1 MKKIILPLLVL
12 MALSILPSCSEKFS
26 VAAPYKSI
34 TVVYGLLDKSDTA
47 HYIRIQKAFLDDAKS
62 ALAMAKEAD
71 SSFFNN
77 INVKIKR
84 ISMSGNLLDTIHLN
98 RVDLT
103 AEGYPKEAGT
113 FFNSPNYAYK
123 FKGALNANYIYRIVV
138 SNAATGEVDSAEAPI
153 IDNTAALSSFYIYYI
168 DDTASNPQFEFA
180 NNSPYQKT
188 EIISR
193 YLAASNYN
201 YNGGATPAMVAQ
213 AFIRFHW
220 VDSNIV
226 TGLIASKSYDYNLGY
241 KDLSSF
247 QNKFF
252 TYQVP
257 NTDMYNAINTAMVRA
272 PENTVRLMDRCELLM
287 YLGTEDFYNYIKVEA
302 LQGTGLTGNEI
313 QPTFTNLKGANVLG
327 LYTSRCMRKGYVTI
341 TNNTIQALK
350 ISDVVA
356 AQRIVGTVYH

>member
-34 TVVYGLLDKSDTA
+34 TIVYGLLDKGDTA
-47 HYIRIQKAFLDDAKS
+47 HYIRIQKAFLDDSKS
-62 ALAMAKEAD
+62 ALAMAKESD

-103 AEGYPKEAGT
+103 TEGYPKEAGT

-123 FKGALNANYIYRIVV
+123 FKGTLNPNYIYRIVV
-138 SNAATGEVDSAEAPI
+138 TNAATGEVDSAEAPI
-153 IDNTAALSSFYIYYI
+153 IDNTASMSSFYIYYL
-168 DDTASNPQFEFA
+168 DDNSTTYTFDFA
-180 NNSPYQKT
+180 VNTIYQKI
-188 EIISR
+188 EIISK
-193 YLAASNYN
+193 YSAPSNFN
-201 YNGGATPAMVAQ
+201 FNGYTTPASVAQ

-220 VDSNIV
+220 VDSNTV
-226 TGLIASKSYDYNLGY
+226 TGLIAQRSYDYNLGY
-241 KDLSSF
+241 KPLDP
-247 QNKFF
+247 NTFF
-252 TYQVP
+252 TYQIR
-257 NTDMYNAINTAMVRA
+257 NSDMYNAINTAMVRA
-272 PENTVRLMDRCELLM
+272 PENTVRLMDRCELIM
-287 YLGTEDFYNYIKVEA
+287 YLGTQDFYDYVKVEE

-313 QPTFTNLKGANVLG
+313 QPTYTNVKGANVLG

-341 TNNTIQALK
+341 GGGTIEMLK
-350 ISDVVA
+350 TLDIVA

>member
-1 MKKIILPLLVL
+1 MKKIILPLLAL
-12 MALSILPSCSEKFS
+12 MALSILPSCSEKFN

-34 TVVYGLLDKSDTA
+34 TIVYGLLDKSDTA
-47 HYIRIQKAFLDDAKS
+47 HYIRIQKAFLDDTKS
-62 ALAMAKEAD
+62 ALAMAKESD

-84 ISMSGNLLDTIHLN
+84 ISMSGNLLDTIHLD

-123 FKGALNANYIYRIVV
+123 FKGALSPNYIYRIVV
-138 SNAATGEVDSAEAPI
+138 NNAATGEVDSAEAPI
-153 IDNTAALSSFYIYYI
+153 IDNVPTLSSFYIYYI
-168 DDTASNPQFEFA
+168 DDTSSNPQFEFA
-180 NNSPYQKT
+180 VNSPYQKT

-193 YLAASNYN
+193 YLASSNFN
-201 YNGGATPAMVAQ
+201 FNGYTTPAGVAQ

-220 VDSNIV
+220 VDSNTV
-226 TGLIASKSYDYNLGY
+226 TGVTAPKSYDYNLGY
-241 KDLSSF
+241 MELAS
-247 QNKFF
+247 NTFF
-252 TYQVP
+252 TYQVT
-257 NTDMYNAINTAMVRA
+257 NTDMLNAINTGMYKA
-272 PENTVRLMDRCELLM
+272 PENTVRLMDRCELIM
-287 YLGTEDFYNYIKVEA
+287 YLGTQDFYNYIKVEA

-313 QPTFTNLKGANVLG
+313 QPTYTNIKGANVLG

-341 TNNTIQALK
+341 SDNTIQALK
-350 ISDVVA
+350 TLDIVS